1 MSELAGLEAA
11 AAPVV
16 EAAIKALT
24 PEAVAVVKELHDVAS
39 AEFAKLDDEF
49 PMLLETAKT
58 DALGALRHAESR
70 LAAVVNAIR
79 SKLGI
84 QQQLSIPS
92 LAPASTPDPTPAVPA
107 PQQ

>member
-1 MSELAGLEAA
+1 MTEQAIESAALPLLEGA
-11 AAPVV
+11 V
-16 EAAIKALT
+16 KALT
-24 PEAVAVVKELHDVAS
+24 PEAVAVLKEVHDLAS
-39 AEFAKLDDEF
+39 AEFGKLDDEF

-92 LAPASTPDPTPAVPA
+92 LAQPASTPDPTPAVPA
-107 PQQ
+107 PQS